1 MSAFSV
7 DPESLEAAA
16 TAARKM
22 ADAAT
27 PTTGVEHPSDVG
39 HDGLADAIRH
49 FATEVD
55 QAWKA
60 RVDDLH
66 AIPTT
71 LADSASTYENADA
84 EAAAVL
90 RRADGHI

>member
-1 MSAFSV
+1 MSSFSV

-27 PTTGVEHPSDVG
+27 PAGGVEHPYDVG

-49 FATEVD
+49 FATETD
-55 QAWKA
+55 HAWST
-60 RVDDLH
+60 RVDDLQ
-66 AIPTT
+66 AIPET
-71 LADSASTYENADA
+71 LADSASTYENADF

-90 RRADGHI
+90 RRSDGGI